1 MMSPLVSLA
10 AASSV
15 TSKLILGTAVVLL
28 LEHDLVDLATQ
39 VATLDV
45 LSAGRAGRAG
55 RRAWAGTPR
64 SWPTIDPTWHFARAM
79 GR

>member
-45 LSAGRAGRAG
+45 LSAGRVELGVGVGWNVEELANHRPDLAF
-55 RRAWAGTPR
+55 RQP
-64 SWPTIDPTWHFARAM
+64 
-79 GR
+79 